1 MRKLKNLFNFLFFF
15 FLIFNVVP
23 VAAMSVGTAANN
35 DLSIAM
41 KQALEQKRSFTK
53 KNETTKTLAV
63 FALYLPYLA
72 EMERTIPYFKKCG
85 IVTNPETLNHF
96 IYSPVHRQGIDLYAL
111 EYMQKLG
118 EIGAKNKMLK
128 QRRIKKY
135 MLCTASYG
143 LILAAAFHNFGNSVS
158 GGSGLSGEVYHTTAN
173 QFQKMV
179 ADSLVSGIKSQPERL
194 KAAFKNIKSEIKNNT
209 CVLFGKQ
216 LKCGGVY
223 LTIDGLPKLSW
234 GGLDWFNPQADFAGQ
249 NDVITIGY
257 GQNSDYSATQNKDRA
272 VNFVDSNQNS
282 IASDILTGGLF

>member
-1 MRKLKNLFNFLFFF
+1 MRKSKKLFNFLFISFF
-15 FLIFNVVP
+15 IFTAVP
-23 VAAMSVGTAANN
+23 AAAMSVGTAANN

-63 FALYLPYLA
+63 YALYLPYLA

-85 IVTNPETLNHF
+85 IVTNPKTLNYF

-128 QRRIKKY
+128 QRRIKRY

-173 QFQKMV
+173 QFQNMV

-209 CVLFGKQ
+209 CVLLGKQ
-216 LKCGGVY
+216 FKCGGVY

-249 NDVITIGY
+249 NDVVTIGY
-257 GQNSDYSATQNKDRA
+257 GQNSDYSATQSKDRA